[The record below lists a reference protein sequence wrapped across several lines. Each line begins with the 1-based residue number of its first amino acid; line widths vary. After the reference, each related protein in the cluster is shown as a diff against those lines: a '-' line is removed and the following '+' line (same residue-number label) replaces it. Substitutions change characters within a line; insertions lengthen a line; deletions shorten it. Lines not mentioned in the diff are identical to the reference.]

1 LEGIAINGDVP
12 GSGDVSIPPT
22 PTLPPLPDIP
32 IVVIPGTS
40 EQDPDA
46 VIPCL
51 LHSTS
56 KGILYT
62 ENINTANPQ
71 WITVNSG
78 LTSTQYTKIN
88 LMFRTPNGAFYA
100 VYYDVVDTGNYSS
113 KPFFI
118 ARALSIGGTFTV
130 LYSEATIRPS
140 PTTGLQWGIF
150 AAAHNPLVA
159 ESVGFVMGTV
169 GVNKKFW
176 IGSGSSF
183 AAGVSITDSPGYFY
197 GGLSYGLGYWL
208 YATFDHFSKIAPGG
222 GSVVATGNKNTGQ
235 VHARASTTG
244 RTFHQQNG
252 GTNNLIVGENN
263 LATTTLIDLAES
275 IVVDDAFGIP
285 MYFACDPTGAYMM
298 TRFDTG
304 AKGKSSDVGAT
315 WSPLSSLPPGTW
327 WWSYAGGV
335 GTASWWVAA
344 GGSSIRLSKDFGT
357 TWLNREGNILSVA
370 PIPNINMVKA
380 VGF

>member
-1 LEGIAINGDVP
+1 M
-12 GSGDVSIPPT
+12 
-22 PTLPPLPDIP
+22 
-32 IVVIPGTS
+32 
-40 EQDPDA
+40 
-46 VIPCL
+46 
-51 LHSTS
+51 
-56 KGILYT
+56 YT
-62 ENINTANPQ
+62 ANINTANPQ
-71 WITVNSG
+71 WITVNAG

-88 LMFRTPNGAFYA
+88 LMFKTPNGAFYA
-100 VYYDVVDTGNYSS
+100 VYYDVTDTPAG

-118 ARALSIGGTFTV
+118 ARAPSIGGTFTV
-130 LYSEATIRPS
+130 LYSEASIRPS

-150 AAAHNPLVA
+150 AAAYNPLVS

-169 GVNKKFW
+169 GVDKKFW
-176 IGSGSSF
+176 IGAGSSF
-183 AAGVSITDSPGYFY
+183 AAGALITDSPGYYY
-197 GGLSYGLGYWL
+197 GGLSYGLGFWL
-208 YATFDHFSKIAPGG
+208 YATYDHFSKIAPGG
-222 GSVVATGNKNTGQ
+222 GSVVASGNKSTGQ

-335 GTASWWVAA
+335 GVASWWVAA